1 MESKMT
7 MEFMILKEKKK
18 EERNVVE
25 EYKHKPRSN
34 HHKNIVVTNPSSDAS
49 ISGKENNNQKKPKA
63 SFHTPSRIIFSS
75 LTSSLVSLSLFVV
88 LLNLAEDA
96 NASPYIMSNCLLNPQ
111 LAVDP
116 NDALNCKYGFE
127 VDACG
132 TYFCS
137 KGPKSYCGGKFER
150 YGVCGEGLMCNKCNR
165 CTGCSTKTFEC
176 WYDDNCIWSSD

>member
-1 MESKMT
+1 
-7 MEFMILKEKKK
+7 MILEKKK
-18 EERNVVE
+18 EERNVAE
-25 EYKHKPRSN
+25 ENILRSN
-34 HHKNIVVTNPSSDAS
+34 YNQNIVVTEPNSDALNLSNLS
-49 ISGKENNNQKKPKA
+49 ITGKENNCKGYYKKPKA

-75 LTSSLVSLSLFVV
+75 LALLSLSLFFV

>member
-1 MESKMT
+1 MKSTRT
-7 MEFMILKEKKK
+7 MELMPVTGKGKGNILERQHNLSYNHYNNTVSQPKNASGLTKQTADREK
-18 EERNVVE
+18 
-25 EYKHKPRSN
+25 
-34 HHKNIVVTNPSSDAS
+34 
-49 ISGKENNNQKKPKA
+49 
-63 SFHTPSRIIFSS
+63 IFRGCNRKVF
-75 LTSSLVSLSLFVV
+75 TSSWINFQFLTLALLLLVMLLSITVEV
-88 LLNLAEDA
+88 DG
-96 NASPYIMSNCLLNPQ
+96 SPYIMTNCLLNPN

-116 NDALNCKYGFE
+116 DEAKNCKFGFE

-132 TYFCS
+132 THFCS